1 MKYLVLF
8 FLKHCYCCRSGF
20 EHYFLPPFFNLV
32 VWNLDWLKVSQLR
45 CLVQCSKCET
55 KTKNSTFAKYNILKQ
70 NAKLFLKVAKICYV
84 FVCCNWVYDDSHVWE
99 RTILHFCYFFYLL
112 FFTVRNHGIAS
123 DKPAHV
129 PIAPTSSSIST
140 SDNSLDAQT

>member
-1 MKYLVLF
+1 MQKFAMFLF
-8 FLKHCYCCRSGF
+8 VAIEFMMIHMF
-20 EHYFLPPFFNLV
+20 ENEPF
-32 VWNLDWLKVSQLR
+32 
-45 CLVQCSKCET
+45 C
-55 KTKNSTFAKYNILKQ
+55 I
-70 NAKLFLKVAKICYV
+70 
-84 FVCCNWVYDDSHVWE
+84 FV
-99 RTILHFCYFFYLL
+99 IFYLL